1 MPVNKI
7 LVKSGAAALRKLLS
21 LGDKITPRAFRDEI
35 VKLSPLRLDPTSAPG
50 LRQAARRKKLGFP
63 EEVKW
68 HGSSSLDKLDNFRKG
83 KYREDLLGLHVGDAN
98 AALERGRVARGSRL
112 LEKMGDEMDRGV
124 REEIAK
130 GIRSGDLDIL
140 KAENL
145 VKKIRLK
152 NLERDIKATTPP
164 ISKTARS
171 DNPFE
176 DLQWDY
182 VKRVNKTTVPGLQEQ
197 AGNWHMAPLHVK
209 LGNQLRLPDVG
220 MGASG
225 GQWDSASDIVKAI
238 RSSAYRGSGGI
249 STDPAQYQGFARGL
263 TLRKMAGLERKDREI
278 LKKLLA
284 TYEDDFARIDG
295 AKILPKFND
304 KGERIRDRV
313 VYYWDS
319 NPLSDKEG
327 MALLKR
333 ILKKA
338 KIDSIVYKN
347 KFENRGQDSWIL
359 LDPRR
364 QARSPVAEF
373 LKRRGGAT
381 SGLLPLMD
389 VLRGQREE

>member
-21 LGDKITPRAFRDEI
+21 LGDRITPKAFRDEI
-35 VKLSPLRLDPTSAPG
+35 VKLSPLNLDPTSPPG
-50 LRQAARRKKLGFP
+50 LRQAARRKKLGFS
-63 EEVKW
+63 EDVKW
-68 HGSSSLDKLDNFRKG
+68 HGSPSLDKLDNFRKG
-83 KYREDLLGLHVGDAN
+83 KYREDILGLHVGDAN

-112 LEKMGDEMDRGV
+112 LEKMGDEMDKGV
-124 REEIAK
+124 RELEAK
-130 GIRSGDLDIL
+130 GIRADHLDIL
-140 KAENL
+140 RAENL
-145 VKKIRLK
+145 VKKLRLK

-164 ISKTARS
+164 ISETTRS
-171 DNPFE
+171 VNPFE

-182 VKRVNKTTVPGLQEQ
+182 AKRVRKTTVPGLQEQ
-197 AGNWHMAPLHVK
+197 GGNWHMAPLHTK

-225 GQWDSASDIVKAI
+225 GQWDSARDIVKAM

-249 STDPAQYQGFARGL
+249 STDPAQYQGFAAGKA
-263 TLRKMAGLERKDREI
+263 LRKMGGLERKDRAI

-284 TYEDDFARIDG
+284 EHEDDFARIDG

-313 VYYWDS
+313 VYYWGS
-319 NPLSDKEG
+319 NPLSDKKG

-338 KIDSIVYKN
+338 KINSIVYKN

-359 LDPRR
+359 LDPRS